1 MPKKAR
7 HLTIKEIITGQDIT
21 NQDLLRKELRKRG
34 FAVTQATLS
43 RDLHELG
50 VSRAAM
56 NAGSKYVLPE
66 DSPRP
71 NVRLLTGREIV
82 SVRHNGHLIVII
94 TLPGCANAVG
104 QYVDQQNNPDILGTL
119 AGDNTLL
126 VIPGSTGNIEKLVS
140 YLKTLLTT

>member
-1 MPKKAR
+1 MPKQAR
-7 HLTIKEIITGQDIT
+7 HLAIKEIITGQDIT
-21 NQDLLRKELRKRG
+21 NQDRLRKELKKRG

-50 VSRAAM
+50 VSRAAT
-56 NAGSKYVLPE
+56 NDGSKYILPD
-66 DSPRP
+66 DSVRR

-82 SVRHNGHLIVII
+82 SVGHNEHMIVVI

-126 VIPGSTGNIEKLVS
+126 VIPASVANINKLVM
-140 YLKTLLTT
+140 YLKTLLTA